1 MQENRVHEVG
11 CIMPP
16 SPELE
21 QKILRAK
28 SLLAAGKD
36 LPTKASGDLL
46 DLRSL
51 TMILSRPAQTRPNTF
66 IDARPDPAPVTGT
79 RRALV
84 LLVDFSDK
92 AGTQTQAHFDQMM
105 FSVGT
110 YATGSMRDFYHEA
123 SYNQLDVIGV
133 VSGSGGPT
141 AGWYRAPQPKSYYTA
156 GNYGF
161 GTYPKNAQK
170 LVEDAI
176 ALADPNIDF
185 AAYDNDGDGVVDA
198 LVVIC
203 AGSGGEQTGNVNDI
217 WSHKWNITPQKR
229 DGVTIDRYFM
239 APEDG
244 RVGVMAHELGHL
256 LMGWPDLY
264 DTDYSSS
271 GTGAW
276 DLMAGGSWN
285 GGGDRPAHPTCW
297 CKTTVQWINPT
308 VLWNATQSVNIP
320 PYASS
325 SVAFKLPIGSASSKE
340 YFLVSNRQ
348 QTGFDTALPGEG
360 LVIEHVDDAKNNNT
374 DENHYLVDIEQADGR
389 RDLNLNAN
397 RGDATDAYPTATN
410 AGFTGSSSPNSN
422 GYNGAASNVSVTNI
436 ARVGD
441 NITADIQVGSGVVAG
456 RQWLYNRAVSATFAG
471 HGTQWAWAN
480 IGGVGWRRINGGA
493 ADGVTN
499 MFVSL
504 CEAAASGHLV
514 HVEADSQLLYTM
526 YLA

>member
-1 MQENRVHEVG
+1 MQENRIHEVD
-11 CIMPP
+11 CVMPP

-21 QKILRAK
+21 KKIIAAK
-28 SLLAAGKD
+28 SLMNAGGAFPAK
-36 LPTKASGDLL
+36 PTRNQL

-51 TMILSRPAQTRPNTF
+51 SLILSRPARTRPDTF
-66 IDARPDPAPVTGT
+66 VDARAERAPVTGT

-92 AGTQTQAHFDQMM
+92 AATKTATHFNDML

-110 YATGSMRDFYHEA
+110 YATGSMRDFYREA
-123 SYNQLDVIGV
+123 SYTKLDVIGL

-141 AGWYRAPQPKSYYTA
+141 AGWYRAPQPKSFYTS

-161 GTYPKNAQK
+161 GTHPNNAQK

-176 ALADPNIDF
+176 ALADPNVNF
-185 AAYDNDGDGVVDA
+185 ADYDNDGDGVVDA

-217 WSHKWNITPQKR
+217 WSHKWDITPQVR
-229 DGVTIDRYFM
+229 DGVTINRYFM

-264 DTDYSSS
+264 DTDYTSA
-271 GTGAW
+271 GTGGW

-297 CKTTVQWINPT
+297 CKTRAEWVSPT

-325 SVAFKLPIGSASSKE
+325 PIAYKLPIGSAGSQE

-348 QTGFDTALPGEG
+348 QSGFDTALPGRGAAHRARRRRE
-360 LVIEHVDDAKNNNT
+360 
-374 DENHYLVDIEQADGR
+374 EQQHRREPLPRRHRAGR
-389 RDLNLNAN
+389 RPARPQPQREPGRRLRPVPHRDEHRLHRHELAEQQRLQRRSLERVGHQDHPR
-397 RGDATDAYPTATN
+397 RGQHHGRHPGRDRRRRRPPVVLQPGGHLDVCPPHQPVGVGKHRGSWLA
-410 AGFTGSSSPNSN
+410 TGSTVAP
-422 GYNGAASNVSVTNI
+422 
-436 ARVGD
+436 R
-441 NITADIQVGSGVVAG
+441 TA
-456 RQWLYNRAVSATFAG
+456 
-471 HGTQWAWAN
+471 
-480 IGGVGWRRINGGA
+480 
-493 ADGVTN
+493 
-499 MFVSL
+499 
-504 CEAAASGHLV
+504 
-514 HVEADSQLLYTM
+514 
-526 YLA
+526 